1 MTRFFMIGCLC
12 LYSTLLPA
20 QKENRPVTS
29 KIEKV
34 TVFLQGAQVERTA
47 RQTLQP
53 GKYNIIFNDVSPLI
67 DKQSIQLKAEGKLT
81 VLSVTHQLNH
91 LKEQQVEGT
100 IKDLEIQKEQ
110 LQEKISIESN
120 LKSVYTQEEAMII
133 KNQSIKGERTTLK
146 VAELKE
152 AVDFQRARL
161 TELYQKV
168 LESTKTQKKLSA
180 EMEKVDQQL
189 KALHQKKNLSTSDI
203 IVALDVK
210 ENTSAAFLLTYLINQ
225 SSWYPTYDIRVKDIS
240 QPLALQMKANLQQ
253 QSGEDWKEVKLVLS
267 TGNPKEKGTKP
278 DLQPWYLRYYIPAND
293 LSRAL
298 SGKAAGIRVRGAS
311 SLEEVVVVGY
321 GAAGNRDDNDEQY
334 EQKLRK
340 KENTA
345 VNTTTVYQ
353 PTSTTFEVELPYTV
367 PDDGKLYTVD
377 INQFD
382 LNATYEYYAAP
393 KLDQNAYLTAKIT
406 DWQDLNLLPGEAN
419 LFFEGTFLGK
429 SLLDLAKADDTLSL
443 SLGRD
448 KGVVVKRTLLKEF
461 SSRKFLGSNKTDIRQ
476 YETIVRNNKQQAI
489 KIVVEDQFPVSTS
502 KEIEIDKLNY
512 PAGKLEDDTK
522 KVSWSVVLEPKKEQK
537 LQFGYSV
544 KYPKDRIVQL
554 D

>member
-1 MTRFFMIGCLC
+1 MTKFFIIGCLSLC
-12 LYSTLLPA
+12 GNLLSA
-20 QKENRPVTS
+20 QKENKPINS

-47 RQTLQP
+47 KQTLLP
-53 GKYNIIFNDVSPLI
+53 GKYNIVFNDISPLV
-67 DKQSIQLKAEGKLT
+67 DKQSIQLKADGKFT
-81 VLSVTHQLNH
+81 VLSVTHQLNY
-91 LKEQQVEGT
+91 LKEQQVEGN
-100 IKDLEIQKEQ
+100 IKDLETQKEQ
-110 LQEKISIESN
+110 LQEKISME
-120 LKSVYTQEEAMII
+120 LQMKSVYTQEEAMII
-133 KNQSIKGERTTLK
+133 KNQSIKGDNATLK

-161 TELYQKV
+161 TELYQK
-168 LESTKTQKKLSA
+168 LQESTRTQKKLTA

-189 KALHQKKNLSTSDI
+189 KALHQKTNLSTSEI
-203 IVALDVK
+203 LVALDVK
-210 ENTSAAFLLTYLINQ
+210 ENTTGTFLLTYLINQ

-240 QPLALQMKANLQQ
+240 QPLTLQMKANLQQ
-253 QSGEDWKEVKLVLS
+253 QSGEEWKDVKLVLS

-278 DLQPWYLRYYIPAND
+278 DLQPWYLRYYIPAN
-293 LSRAL
+293 L
-298 SGKAAGIRVRGAS
+298 SGALLGKTAGVQIRGVEELS
-311 SLEEVVVVGY
+311 EVVVAGY
-321 GAAGNRDDNDEQY
+321 GSTRDRNDADDQY
-334 EQKLRK
+334 EQKQKK

-377 INQFD
+377 INQFE
-382 LNATYEYYAAP
+382 LQASYEYYAAP
-393 KLDQNAYLTAKIT
+393 KLDPNAYLTAKIT

-429 SLLDLAKADDTLSL
+429 SLLDLSNANDTLNL

-448 KGVVVKRTLLKEF
+448 KGVLVKRTLMKEF

-476 YETIVRNNKQQAI
+476 YEIVVRNNKQQAI
-489 KIVVEDQFPVSTS
+489 NIVIEDQFPISIG
-502 KEIEIDKLNY
+502 KELEVDKLNY
-512 PAGKLEDDTK
+512 PGGKLEDNTK
-522 KVSWSVVLEPKKEQK
+522 KVSWNVSLDPKKEQK
-537 LQFGYSV
+537 LQLSYSV
-544 KYPKDRIVQL
+544 KYPKDRILQL

>member
-1 MTRFFMIGCLC
+1 MTKFFIIGSLCLC
-12 LYSTLLPA
+12 STLLPA
-20 QKENRPVTS
+20 QKENKPITS

-53 GKYNIIFNDVSPLI
+53 GKYNIIFTDVSPLI

-100 IKDLEIQKEQ
+100 IKDLETQKEQ

-120 LKSVYTQEEAMII
+120 LKSVYAQEEAMII
-133 KNQSIKGERTTLK
+133 KNQSIKGESTTLK

-161 TELYQKV
+161 TELYQKI
-168 LESTKTQKKLSA
+168 LESTKTQKKLTA
-180 EMEKVDQQL
+180 EMGKVDQQL

-210 ENTSAAFLLTYLINQ
+210 ESTASTFLLTYLINQ

-240 QPLALQMKANLQQ
+240 QPLTLQMKANLQQ
-253 QSGEDWKEVKLVLS
+253 QSGEEWKDVKLVLS

-278 DLQPWYLRYYIPAND
+278 DLQPWYLRFYQPPGD
-293 LSRAL
+293 LSGML
-298 SGKAAGIRVRGAS
+298 SGKAAGTSAYS
-311 SLEEVVVVGY
+311 SLNEVVVVGY
-321 GAAGNRDDNDEQY
+321 GSVKDREDDEQY
-334 EQKLRK
+334 ELK
-340 KENTA
+340 KFKRENTA

-382 LNATYEYYAAP
+382 LNAIYEYYAAP

-406 DWQDLNLLPGEAN
+406 DWQNLNLLPGEAN

-429 SLLDLAKADDTLSL
+429 SLLDLAKADDTLNL

-448 KGVVVKRTLLKEF
+448 KGVVVKRTLMKEF

-522 KVSWSVVLEPKKEQK
+522 KVSWSVVLEPKKEHK